1 MARNGFTRIPNS
13 ILAQPWAANPSAL
26 CLYTWLSLNADENGQ
41 VMTSRT
47 DLAERT
53 GLTIQQLRT
62 AIGKLESTKFITKSS
77 TKLPTKLATVL
88 TVSYLAGCKAAKSD
102 SNQVNN
108 QVTNQVNNQPRAYK
122 NDNYNIMSNKTI
134 EEKETTS
141 DEVVKKEDN
150 ALSFDVFWKLYDKKV
165 GKVKAQKLYEALS
178 DKDRKAALE
187 YIPLYVSSQPD
198 KQYRKNPETFLRNRA
213 WEDELIPRYETT
225 HTYQQHH
232 GGVTSNEQVVRNT
245 VDLIAEAR
253 QREDSG
259 FSQEIWQP

>member
-13 ILAQPWAANPSAL
+13 ILAQPWAANPPAL

-53 GLTIQQLRT
+53 GLSERQLRT
-62 AIGKLESTKFITKSS
+62 ALDKLIATKYVTKLS

-88 TVSYLAGCKAAKSD
+88 TVSYLASYKGKKSCSD
-102 SNQVNN
+102 QVND
-108 QVTNQVNNQPRAYK
+108 QVSDQVNDQPRAYK
-122 NDNYNIMSNKTI
+122 NDNFNIMSNKT

-141 DEVVKKEDN
+141 DEVAKKEDN

-259 FSQEIWQP
+259 YSQEIWQP